1 MSELTFK
8 QVQEHCRQ
16 LKVDWAKR
24 DDQIDEI
31 EKIFLLNW
39 GDEDT
44 ITKKVTDAMV
54 TKSPDGR
61 NQALGAVRLLTG
73 ANPQWDVPEKMN
85 TEDVMEQAGDI
96 SSVADRL
103 WRAASRVGGDPVHY
117 DEILSLILF
126 GESHIIIDLT
136 SDLVTA
142 AAGVSK
148 AAEYRANEIASRSP
162 VMFTNNHPK
171 TGYPESDKFGMSAYY
186 SSVEMTVRDFESEM
200 GPARSKLLL
209 EAGGLTG
216 ADKLTKIGVEKY
228 LDNKDQYLWF
238 SKGGYGANKG
248 FAETKAH
255 GFPCIPIV
263 YTRGEGSKLFNK
275 PEDQHQ
281 SFLYTMYHSG
291 FWNRSNLVYTVAY
304 TLVFALGSSPMF
316 LEYLNKDGD
325 GVTIKKMGAAR
336 KAVVEQGAKFDLMDL
351 SKLLNKDLLGLLELA
366 ERKIKESTLYPQVL
380 GEPLGGNAPFS
391 LQALMHQAG
400 RLPLA
405 STQRKGSW
413 GCADAMKISFSW
425 LKNERPE
432 IQYPHIFGKNQ
443 EQFLEDLPDFYEL
456 TARLGL
462 DLPEDMTE
470 NVRNAIAMRK
480 DNGSGPLMS
489 DAYIREKIMKESDP
503 NQMQKDIWTEQAVQL
518 KNQEYLTQRI
528 RQEIMA
534 EMEAEMMAAEQEE
547 AMAAG
552 QGGGQVDMTTT
563 TEIPPQVGPEMN
575 QPVQEQLPP
584 GMAEELPEATIGTE
598 PAPPMT
604 PRAPKR

>member
-8 QVQEHCRQ
+8 QIMEHCRQ
-16 LKVDWAKR
+16 LKSDWGLR
-24 DDQIDEI
+24 DEQVEDVEN
-31 EKIFLLNW
+31 IFLLKDK
-39 GDEDT
+39 DEEK
-44 ITKKVTDAMV
+44 ITSKITNAMV

-117 DEILSLILF
+117 DEILSLILW
-126 GESHIIIDLT
+126 GESHIIVDLT
-136 SDLVTA
+136 SDLVRA
-142 AAGVSK
+142 AKGVSS
-148 AAEYRANEIASRSP
+148 AAEYRANEIANRSP
-162 VMFTNNHPK
+162 VMLTNNHPK
-171 TGYPESDKFGMSAYY
+171 TGYPESDKHGMSAYH

-200 GPARSKLLL
+200 GPARAKKLLA
-209 EAGGLTG
+209 AGGLTG

-228 LDNKDQYLWF
+228 LDFENQYLWF
-238 SKGGYGANKG
+238 SKGGHGVNKG

-281 SFLYTMYHSG
+281 SFLYTMYKSG
-291 FWNRSNLVYTVAY
+291 FWHRSNLVLTVAY
-304 TLVFALGSSPMF
+304 TLVLALGASPMF
-316 LEYLNKDGD
+316 LESLNKDGE

-336 KAVVEQGAKFDLMDL
+336 KAVVESGAKFDLMDL

-413 GCADAMKISFSW
+413 GCSDAMKIALRW
-425 LKNERPE
+425 MKNEKPE

-443 EQFLEDLPDFYEL
+443 DQFLEDLPDFYEL

-462 DLPEDMTE
+462 DLPEDLSE
-470 NVRNAIAMRK
+470 NVRNAIAMRA
-480 DNGSGPLMS
+480 DSGSGPLMS
-489 DAYIREKIMKESDP
+489 DHWILENIMKETDP
-503 NQMQKDIWTEQAVQL
+503 KQMKKDIFTEQAVNL
-518 KNQEYLTQRI
+518 KQQEYLTQRI
-528 RQEIMA
+528 RQEVMA
-534 EMEAEMMAAEQEE
+534 EIEAEMAAAEEAE
-547 AMAAG
+547 AMEAG
-552 QGGGQVDMTTT
+552 QGGGPVNPQQ
-563 TEIPPQVGPEMN
+563 PPQVGPEME
-575 QPVQEQLPP
+575 QPMPEQLPAGP
-584 GMAEELPEATIGTE
+584 VTEEELPEGTTGTE
-598 PAPPMT
+598 PQQPMQ